1 MCVCLSD
8 YICRGRRG
16 NQIPGAAAGAVASH
30 SEWVMG
36 TELRSLEKQCSLIH
50 WAPPAM
56 EVNTEIATAHSA
68 VPVVGRQRRE
78 TESSRPAWS
87 YIVRPH
93 QSVWHLVGAQ
103 KAFVVHHVSSIDS
116 SGLAFLYQLCACPG
130 LSLLQHQVHGSWCCG
145 PCWSSDSPTT
155 QCPRRTCCKWKG
167 SEGGALWDPECSL
180 LLENFD
186 AFSTSNLQGKGLR
199 IQTRTL

>member
-1 MCVCLSD
+1 MYVCLIT
-8 YICRGRRG
+8 YVEAEEEI
-16 NQIPGAAAGAVASH
+16 
-30 SEWVMG
+30 
-36 TELRSLEKQCSLIH
+36 RSLELQRGSCEPLRVGNGNWTQISGETVLTYPLSPSSYGSKYRDRHSTHCSPSS
-50 WAPPAM
+50 WEA
-56 EVNTEIATAHSA
+56 ET
-68 VPVVGRQRRE
+68 G

-130 LSLLQHQVHGSWCCG
+130 LSLLRHQVHGSWCCG